1 MIILKATVFALFLAN
16 VGYFL
21 WARGIAPQGA
31 AVESGQNMAGLK
43 LKLATEV
50 PGLAGSH
57 SAATEVLREDTSD
70 GVSGG
75 VPDAPTDDMTGT
87 LLNSVKRCVS
97 VGPFHDVPE
106 AARAATTLRE
116 GGYDPRQRATDGE
129 IWAGV
134 WVYAP
139 KPASTAAL
147 DALLAKLRAAGI
159 DDALEMPG
167 PKDVAVISLGLFS
180 EAPRAERRVA
190 ELRKL
195 GLKPMVADRKRS
207 GTVYWVDI
215 DLKATDGMLSPADLH
230 GETGHIMRLEVKAC
244 PAARPG

>member
-1 MIILKATVFALFLAN
+1 VRLLKAAVFALALGN
-16 VGYFL
+16 VAYFL
-21 WARGIAPQGA
+21 WARGIAPQAA
-31 AVESGQNMAGLK
+31 AVASRQDAAGQK
-43 LKLATEV
+43 LKLAAEV
-50 PGLAGSH
+50 PGLASNH
-57 SAATEVLREDTSD
+57 SAATEVLREDTAD

-87 LLNSVKRCVS
+87 LLSSVKRCIS

-106 AARAATTLRE
+106 AARAATKLRD
-116 GGYDPRQRATDGE
+116 GGYDPRQRATEGD

-139 KPASTAAL
+139 KPATPAAV
-147 DALLAKLRAAGI
+147 DALLAKLRAAGVE
-159 DDALEMPG
+159 DALEMPG

-195 GLKPMVADRKRS
+195 GLKPLVTDRKRS

-244 PAARPG
+244 PAASPG